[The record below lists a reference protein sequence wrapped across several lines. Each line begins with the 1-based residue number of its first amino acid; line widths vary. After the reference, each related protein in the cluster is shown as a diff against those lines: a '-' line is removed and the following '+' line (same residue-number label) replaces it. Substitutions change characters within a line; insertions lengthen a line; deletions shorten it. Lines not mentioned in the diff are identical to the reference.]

1 MKQIPDNQMKNNKK
15 KNKNNSQKTVH
26 FIRIIIFAVLACIIG
41 YYVIL
46 SIVNLAKN
54 PTSTVAVK
62 EGTISKE
69 ETAVGYLIRDEII
82 VKGEN
87 YKNGM
92 EQIIDEGQ
100 KVAKGESIFRY
111 YSNSEEDLKNKIA
124 ELDKKIEEAMKNNTD
139 ALFSTDTKLLETQI
153 ESELLKVNTYSSM
166 QSIQESKK
174 TISNYVTKK
183 AQIAGELSPNGSY
196 LKDLINQ
203 RNEYQ
208 GELSS
213 NSEYINAPESG
224 ILSYRIDDLE
234 DILNTGDFS
243 KYNKSFLNELNLKT
257 GQIIPTNNEKGK
269 IVKIDNAYIAF
280 TSKTEQARNAEV
292 GDNITIIL
300 PNSKTVEAEIKSILK
315 ENDEEVTIILGFNE
329 GINETLSYRKI
340 SFEIIWWSAK
350 GYKVPNS
357 AIITENNLNYVIK
370 SRSGYLTKVLV
381 KVKKT
386 TDLYSIVTNYTSAE
400 IEELSIDP
408 QAQTSISL
416 YDEILLKPTEKDINS
431 TL

>member
-1 MKQIPDNQMKNNKK
+1 MNQIHENQMKKK
-15 KNKNNSQKTVH
+15 SSKSRKTVNLLK
-26 FIRIIIFAVLACIIG
+26 IIVFAILACIIG
-41 YYVIL
+41 FYVIL
-46 SIVNLAKN
+46 AIINLAKN
-54 PTSTVAVK
+54 PTSTVAIK

-69 ETAVGYLIRDEII
+69 ETDIGYLIRDEII

-100 KVAKGESIFRY
+100 KVAKEESIFRY

-124 ELDKKIEEAMKNNTD
+124 ELDKKIEEAMKNSTD
-139 ALFSTDTKLLETQI
+139 DLFSTDTKLLETQI
-153 ESELLKVNTYSSM
+153 EEELIKVNTYNSM

-174 TISNYVTKK
+174 TILNYVTKK

-196 LKDLINQ
+196 LKELINQ
-203 RNEYQ
+203 RNECQ
-208 GELSS
+208 SELRA

-234 DILNTGDFS
+234 NVLTTADFS
-243 KYNKSFLNELNLKT
+243 KYNKEFLDGLNLKT
-257 GQIIPTNNEKGK
+257 GQIIPTNNEQGK
-269 IVKIDNAYIAF
+269 IVKNDNAYIVF
-280 TSKTEQARNAEV
+280 TSKTEQAKSAEI
-292 GDNITIIL
+292 GDDIKIVL
-300 PNSKTVEAEIKSILK
+300 PNSKTVEAEIKNIIK
-315 ENDEEVTIILGFNE
+315 ENEDEVTIVIGFNE

-340 SFEIIWWSAK
+340 SFEIIWWNAK

-370 SRSGYLTKVLV
+370 TRSGYLTKVLV

-386 TDLYSIVTNYTSAE
+386 TDLYSIVTNYTSSE

-416 YDEILLKPTEKDINS
+416 YDEILLKPTENDINS
-431 TL
+431 TV